1 MTGKNV
7 DLSGTAGPDNGNSGC
22 RVESIVTMDE
32 RGQFV
37 LPKDLRVRAGFVPGD
52 RIAITSW
59 QREGNICCITLTK
72 VEGLTEMVKGQL
84 GPVMKDLL

>member
-1 MTGKNV
+1 MDKNA
-7 DLSGTAGPDNGNSGC
+7 DISRAAGPAPAESGC

-37 LPKDLRVRAGFVPGD
+37 LPKDLRVRAGFAPGD

-59 QREGNICCITLTK
+59 QREGKICCITLTR
-72 VEGLTEMVKGQL
+72 VEGLTEMVKDQL

>member
-1 MTGKNV
+1 MPEKKTDISANG
-7 DLSGTAGPDNGNSGC
+7 GPGEGETGC

-37 LPKDLRVRAGFVPGD
+37 LPKDLRARAGFAPGD

-59 QREGNICCITLTK
+59 QRNGNICCITLTR
-72 VEGLTEMVKGQL
+72 VDGLTEMVKDQL